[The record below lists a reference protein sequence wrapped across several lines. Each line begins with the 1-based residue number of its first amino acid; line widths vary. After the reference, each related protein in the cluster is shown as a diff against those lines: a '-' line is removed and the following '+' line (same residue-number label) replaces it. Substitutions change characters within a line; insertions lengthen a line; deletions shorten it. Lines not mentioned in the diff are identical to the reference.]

1 VVFDEAFNR
10 MDADRIEEAI
20 AFMKNLGFQAVVVA
34 PTGRIQL
41 IVPYMNTNLIVMREG
56 FHSFIERAGRKDL
69 ERWS

>member
-1 VVFDEAFNR
+1 
-10 MDADRIEEAI
+10 
-20 AFMKNLGFQAVVVA
+20 MKNLGFQAVVVA